1 MDEPLSGWFEI
12 NGSGRSQQW
21 TQNDLQDGKV
31 QFHHNGKDDVKI
43 ENFVFEVTDGSNIVI
58 LNLKNQFIDHIN
70 YLQYRCLEL

>member
-43 ENFVFEVTDGSNIVI
+43 ENFVFEVTDGSNIVN
-58 LNLKNQFIDHIN
+58 LNLKNQFIA
-70 YLQYRCLEL
+70 LQLFEK